1 MEPLYTMSKSE
12 LCRLEVVQNLE
23 AGVLKQA
30 DAAARLGISVRQV
43 KRLVRAFR
51 VLGPAAV
58 ISKRRGQPSNNRVE
72 PALIEAA
79 IGLVRDRYFDFG
91 PTLACEKL
99 NECDGIIIKRERLR
113 LAMIEAG
120 LWSTKRRRRSKIHA
134 PRDRRAQVGELVQGD
149 GSPHDWFEERAPR
162 CSLLL
167 FIDDATSAVGAA
179 LFTRAESTQ
188 SYFDLIEQY
197 INLHGKPRAL
207 YVDKLSVFH
216 TSRPVKNNVDT
227 QFGRAMRELD
237 IELICANSPQ
247 AKGRVERANRTFQ
260 DRLAKELR
268 IENISSIVDANA
280 FLPRFLA
287 HYNRRFAVT
296 PRSDIDAHRP
306 LESSEDLQNILV
318 QTVERKISKNLTLRY
333 GGKQFQLAA
342 PGHERRLQFQLAT
355 IRERND
361 AIIIEH
367 RGSPLDYTAIELQ
380 QRPAVDRKTVN
391 APAIDLTRLGPR
403 IPDAKRQTNKATNH
417 PWRTYVRRPA
427 QGTF

>member
-1 MEPLYTMSKSE
+1 
-12 LCRLEVVQNLE
+12 
-23 AGVLKQA
+23 
-30 DAAARLGISVRQV
+30 
-43 KRLVRAFR
+43 
-51 VLGPAAV
+51 
-58 ISKRRGQPSNNRVE
+58 
-72 PALIEAA
+72 
-79 IGLVRDRYFDFG
+79 
-91 PTLACEKL
+91 
-99 NECDGIIIKRERLR
+99 
-113 LAMIEAG
+113 
-120 LWSTKRRRRSKIHA
+120 
-134 PRDRRAQVGELVQGD
+134 
-149 GSPHDWFEERAPR
+149 
-162 CSLLL
+162 
-167 FIDDATSAVGAA
+167 
-179 LFTRAESTQ
+179 
-188 SYFDLIEQY
+188 
-197 INLHGKPRAL
+197 
-207 YVDKLSVFH
+207 
-216 TSRPVKNNVDT
+216 
-227 QFGRAMRELD
+227 MRELD

-333 GGKQFQLAA
+333 GGKQFQLA
-342 PGHERRLQFQLAT
+342 T

-403 IPDAKRQTNKATNH
+403 IPDAKRQTNKAPNH

>member
-1 MEPLYTMSKSE
+1 MEPLYIMSKSE
-12 LCRLEVVQNLE
+12 LRRLEVVQNLE
-23 AGVLKQA
+23 SGQIRQG

-51 VLGPAAV
+51 ALGPGAV
-58 ISKRRGQPSNNRVE
+58 VSKRRGQPSNNRTD
-72 PALIEAA
+72 PALVEAA

-99 NECDGIIIKRERLR
+99 NEYDGISIKRERLR

-120 LWSTKRRRRSKIHA
+120 LWSTKRRRRAKVHA

-149 GSPHDWFEERAPR
+149 GSPHDWFGGRGPR

-197 INLHGKPRAL
+197 IELHGKPRAL
-207 YVDKLSVFH
+207 YVDKLAVFH
-216 TSRPVKNNVDT
+216 TSQATSTNVDT

-268 IENISSIVDANA
+268 IENVSSIIDANA
-280 FLPRFLA
+280 FLPRFVA
-287 HYNRRFAVT
+287 QYNRRFAVT
-296 PRSDIDAHRP
+296 PRSDINAHRP
-306 LESSEDLQNILV
+306 LELNENLQNILV
-318 QTVERKISKNLTLRY
+318 QTVERKISKNLTLRH
-333 GGKQFQLAA
+333 GGKQFQLVA
-342 PGHERRLQFQLAT
+342 PGNERRLQFQLAT

-367 RGSPLDYTAIELQ
+367 RGVPINYIAIELQ
-380 QRPAVDRKTVN
+380 QRPAIDRKTINVL
-391 APAIDLTRLGPR
+391 AEDRTRLGPR
-403 IPDAKRQTNKATNH
+403 IPDSKRQTNKAPNH
-417 PWRTYVRRPA
+417 PWRTYVQRPA
-427 QGTF
+427 